1 MTVNVTSPEDRKDL
15 ELKVATPAVE
25 VFAVAEPE
33 TIPENIPV
41 TVAPETGTP
50 VNVVMVA
57 AARTDL
63 EPFRFS
69 DWVSTRLLTFIMIAG
84 VAVTTSVICSVSVAP
99 RESVTVR
106 MAV

>member
-1 MTVNVTSPEDRKDL
+1 MTVNVTPPEFRKDF
-15 ELKVATPAVE
+15 ELNVATPAVE

-33 TIPENIPV
+33 TIPEKVPV
-41 TVAPETGTP
+41 TVAPETGVP
-50 VNVVMVA
+50 VSVVIVTT
-57 AARTDL
+57 ARTDL

-69 DWVSTRLLTFIMIAG
+69 DWVRLIPLTFIIIAG
-84 VAVTTSVICSVSVAP
+84 AAVTTSVICSVSVAP